1 MKRLIAK
8 SLMLAG
14 GLTLSSQLMALGL
27 GEMTL
32 KSALNQPLNAEI
44 DLVDA
49 DDLSKWEIKPSL
61 ATAADFERAGVDRVF
76 FLTKIKFNVEDGKVV
91 LTSREAVTEPFLNF
105 LVELNWPSGRVLREY
120 TVLLDPPVFEEETI
134 QPLVVAPATSN
145 ITSTAQADFDQPSSV
160 ASSRSGNDWLDKPAA
175 PGTYKVQPNDT
186 LWEIALQTRPG
197 SGVSAQQMMLAIQ
210 QQNPNAFIGGN
221 INRLKTH
228 QVLRIPDAE
237 QVDQIRFGQ
246 AVAEVERQNQALSGG
261 AAQLDATGRRTE
273 AAPETAANGGGE
285 VRLLSSG
292 QDNAESAGASGDT
305 SGADGNGRQQAIE
318 NDLAIA
324 LETLDKSRLEN
335 QELRQRL
342 ESLEEQIA
350 TLQRLITLKDDQLAS
365 IQVNEAQQAEENAG
379 LDAALSEGDATTDAV
394 VADGTTTD
402 VVTTDVTTTEDTLT
416 ETVDAVNGEQ
426 SIVAADEG
434 SIDEGAGTSADSVAG
449 AGEEVDF
456 NYQDDSAAQQAEA
469 DAAEEEARRQR
480 IAALLAQQEAE
491 NRPQPSMI
499 DTMLQRPEF
508 LGGALAFLLL
518 IVLGV
523 YKLIQ
528 NRKAAKQ
535 EESAEETSAA
545 MFEDGPVE
553 GSDLDDLDF
562 DDTDLDAA
570 ELDMAHDDADLG
582 GDDDFDLGDMDEQPE
597 GDFGS
602 VAQTEDVI
610 SESDIYIAYGKFEQ
624 AVDLLTAAIDQEPS
638 RSDLRLKLLEVYV
651 EMDDA
656 DAFAQQEGQLN
667 GIGDDEANQQ
677 AEQMRSRLSTPVS
690 PLVGGQTDGLSLDQD
705 IPSLDDSLGEEFSEG
720 LDFGDALDLADGE
733 GMPSDELD
741 LDLGEESSSESL
753 EFDLSGTDANDDI
766 PSLDEEAS
774 LEDVPTLDL
783 DETLE
788 FDLSADSAEL
798 ELNESD
804 SSDDELSAF
813 DDVEDGA
820 EDDSLEFDLSG
831 LENVGDDDV
840 KSDTPDNAEEE
851 AADDSLEFDL
861 GSLAAGDDDS
871 GLEDLLGET
880 GDDEVIDISDDIADI
895 SGGAEAADS
904 DSDLA
909 DLESLM
915 DAEGSVGEPELPDL
929 SFEMDEETGFSESA
943 DDDLK
948 ALEAELDSAAEPQA
962 ENDETDVDVTG
973 ADDELVDTV
982 ADAETDGRVG
992 EAADEPAVDFAADLA
1007 ELDAEL
1013 DDFDAAP
1020 QDPELPVVDDVAEQ
1034 AAADGDKDI
1043 DLDKL
1048 AAAED
1053 EFDFLAGT
1061 DECATK
1067 LDLARAYIDME
1078 DMDGARELLQE
1089 VLQEGSDQQKQDA
1102 RSLMDNMS

>member
-1 MKRLIAK
+1 
-8 SLMLAG
+8 
-14 GLTLSSQLMALGL
+14 
-27 GEMTL
+27 
-32 KSALNQPLNAEI
+32 
-44 DLVDA
+44 
-49 DDLSKWEIKPSL
+49 
-61 ATAADFERAGVDRVF
+61 
-76 FLTKIKFNVEDGKVV
+76 
-91 LTSREAVTEPFLNF
+91 
-105 LVELNWPSGRVLREY
+105 
-120 TVLLDPPVFEEETI
+120 
-134 QPLVVAPATSN
+134 
-145 ITSTAQADFDQPSSV
+145 
-160 ASSRSGNDWLDKPAA
+160 
-175 PGTYKVQPNDT
+175 
-186 LWEIALQTRPG
+186 
-197 SGVSAQQMMLAIQ
+197 
-210 QQNPNAFIGGN
+210 
-221 INRLKTH
+221 
-228 QVLRIPDAE
+228 
-237 QVDQIRFGQ
+237 
-246 AVAEVERQNQALSGG
+246 
-261 AAQLDATGRRTE
+261 
-273 AAPETAANGGGE
+273 
-285 VRLLSSG
+285 
-292 QDNAESAGASGDT
+292 
-305 SGADGNGRQQAIE
+305 
-318 NDLAIA
+318 
-324 LETLDKSRLEN
+324 
-335 QELRQRL
+335 
-342 ESLEEQIA
+342 
-350 TLQRLITLKDDQLAS
+350 
-365 IQVNEAQQAEENAG
+365 
-379 LDAALSEGDATTDAV
+379 
-394 VADGTTTD
+394 
-402 VVTTDVTTTEDTLT
+402 
-416 ETVDAVNGEQ
+416 
-426 SIVAADEG
+426 
-434 SIDEGAGTSADSVAG
+434 
-449 AGEEVDF
+449 
-456 NYQDDSAAQQAEA
+456 
-469 DAAEEEARRQR
+469 
-480 IAALLAQQEAE
+480 
-491 NRPQPSMI
+491 
-499 DTMLQRPEF
+499 
-508 LGGALAFLLL
+508 
-518 IVLGV
+518 
-523 YKLIQ
+523 
-528 NRKAAKQ
+528 
-535 EESAEETSAA
+535 

-720 LDFGDALDLADGE
+720 LDFGDALDLADGD
-733 GMPSDELD
+733 GMPSDELG

-804 SSDDELSAF
+804 SSDDELGAF
-813 DDVEDGA
+813 DDVEDDA

-851 AADDSLEFDL
+851 ATDDSLEFDL

-871 GLEDLLGET
+871 GLEDLLGES

-962 ENDETDVDVTG
+962 ETVETDVDAAE
-973 ADDELVDTV
+973 ADDELMDTV
-982 ADAETDGRVG
+982 ADAETDDRVG

-1020 QDPELPVVDDVAEQ
+1020 QDQEVPVVDDVAEQ

>member
-145 ITSTAQADFDQPSSV
+145 ITSTAQADFDQPSS
-160 ASSRSGNDWLDKPAA
+160 AAFSRSGNDWLDKPAA

-186 LWEIALQTRPG
+186 LWEIALQTRPD

-273 AAPETAANGGGE
+273 AAPDTTANGGGE

-305 SGADGNGRQQAIE
+305 SGVDGNGRQQAIE

-365 IQVNEAQQAEENAG
+365 IQVNEAQTQQTEDSAG
-379 LDAALSEGDATTDAV
+379 IDAALPEGEAIAANVD
-394 VADGTTTD
+394 VADASIAD
-402 VVTTDVTTTEDTLT
+402 DTLT
-416 ETVDAVNGEQ
+416 ETVDAVDGEQ
-426 SIVAADEG
+426 SIAADNEG
-434 SIDEGAGTSADSVAG
+434 SVDEGAGTPADPVAG
-449 AGEEVDF
+449 AEEEVDF
-456 NYQDDSAAQQAEA
+456 NYQDEAAAQQAKA

-480 IAALLAQQEAE
+480 IAALIAQQEAE

-499 DTMLQRPEF
+499 DTMLQRPEL

-523 YKLIQ
+523 YKLVQ

-535 EESAEETSAA
+535 EESAEEASAA
-545 MFEDGPVE
+545 MFEDGPVD

-570 ELDMAHDDADLG
+570 ELDMAHDDAGLG

-677 AEQMRSRLSTPVS
+677 AEQMRSRLSTPIS
-690 PLVGGQTDGLSLDQD
+690 PLAGGQSDALSLDQD

-753 EFDLSGTDANDDI
+753 EFDLSGTDTSDDI

-804 SSDDELSAF
+804 SSDDELSSF
-813 DDVEDGA
+813 DDVEDDA

-831 LENVGDDDV
+831 LENVGDDDAE
-840 KSDTPDNAEEE
+840 SDTQANAEEE

-871 GLEDLLGET
+871 GLEDLLGES

-915 DAEGSVGEPELPDL
+915 DAEGSIGEPELPDL

-948 ALEAELDSAAEPQA
+948 ALEAELDSAAETQA
-962 ENDETDVDVTG
+962 DIVETDVDDSV
-973 ADDELVDTV
+973 DELVDAAV
-982 ADAETDGRVG
+982 DSEAGDSDGEAVEG
-992 EAADEPAVDFAADLA
+992 VIDEAADEPAVDFAADLA

-1020 QDPELPVVDDVAEQ
+1020 QDQELPVVDDVAEQ
-1034 AAADGDKDI
+1034 VAVDGDKDI

>member
-120 TVLLDPPVFEEETI
+120 TVLLDPPVFEEDTI

-145 ITSTAQADFDQPSSV
+145 ITSTAQADFDQPSTV

-228 QVLRIPDAE
+228 QVLRIPNAE

-365 IQVNEAQQAEENAG
+365 IQVNEAQQSE
-379 LDAALSEGDATTDAV
+379 EGDVTTTDAV
-394 VADGTTTD
+394 VAD
-402 VVTTDVTTTEDTLT
+402 VATTDVTTTEDTLT

-434 SIDEGAGTSADSVAG
+434 SVDEGEGTSADSVAG

-456 NYQDDSAAQQAEA
+456 NYQDDTAAQQAEA

-570 ELDMAHDDADLG
+570 ELDMAHDDAGLG

-733 GMPSDELD
+733 GIPSDELD

-753 EFDLSGTDANDDI
+753 EFDLSGTDASDDI

-831 LENVGDDDV
+831 LENVGEDDAE
-840 KSDTPDNAEEE
+840 SDTPANAEEE

-871 GLEDLLGET
+871 GLEDLLGEAD
-880 GDDEVIDISDDIADI
+880 DDEVIDISDDIADI

-948 ALEAELDSAAEPQA
+948 ALEAELDSAAETQA
-962 ENDETDVDVTG
+962 DNVETDVDAAEADITE
-973 ADDELVDTV
+973 ADDELVDTAV
-982 ADAETDGRVG
+982 DSESDDSHGEAVEGVVD

-1020 QDPELPVVDDVAEQ
+1020 QDQELPVVDDVAEQ
-1034 AAADGDKDI
+1034 AAVDGDKDI